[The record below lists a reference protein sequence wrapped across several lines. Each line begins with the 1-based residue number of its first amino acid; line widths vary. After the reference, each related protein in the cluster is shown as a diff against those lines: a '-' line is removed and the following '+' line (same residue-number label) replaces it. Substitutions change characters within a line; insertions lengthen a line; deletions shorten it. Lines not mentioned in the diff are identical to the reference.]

1 MYYYYCCFKQSNNP
15 AKVVYG
21 ASPNFITSTVILQ
34 GKQQYREY
42 WEKKSKNKKPLKN
55 HKSTRRN
62 KVVKCIVLKYNPKR

>member
-42 WEKKSKNKKPLKN
+42 WGNKKIKKQKNPLRITKAQEEI
-55 HKSTRRN
+55 K
-62 KVVKCIVLKYNPKR
+62 L